1 MPEWIQWLN
10 ESWKLIIVPAV
21 VFAVFIIGGLWL
33 RRVLYDKFNRWASRT
48 TKTGLALFVAK
59 LHGPFLFWFILLGAY
74 VAIEISV
81 LSLEIAGVINTALLS
96 LFVASWIWVAVS
108 FSSDIGRLYLP
119 RLRQYLAKARA
130 PQPPTRLAINGLRTV
145 FIVIGSAILI
155 SIWELPNVTGLLAL
169 ATALTIG
176 ILALRETATG
186 LSKRFHFSYRT
197 QRRLK
202 SLGKVLLSMF
212 VVMGVADII
221 RRIYL
226 LSSSGL
232 DTTVSLIILFLEMG
246 FVIWF
251 IHILRSSNLR
261 RAKPSFKLVTALFMM
276 TFVILAFS
284 GVQPLAGYKDN
295 LIGSYEAAQAE
306 RVAQVEAEEAARVAQ
321 EEKAAAARAQQEAAD
336 ATAKAEA
343 EAQEL
348 AKAERETFRLINAE
362 RGYAGVP
369 PTEWDDELYKLSK
382 AHTQAMA
389 DRGECFHSYEYGDVS
404 YGENAWGGESSY
416 HCSAE
421 ELPVAIVSGWKLSP
435 LHWACLLHAPVKRV
449 AVSMV
454 ITPTGQYASWTF
466 WRSEFGEG
474 PEILQRAVKL
484 WQAETGESIPWLDWL
499 DSKGYPYNTEWLYR

>member
-1 MPEWIQWLN
+1 MPDWIQWLN

-81 LSLEIAGVINTALLS
+81 LSLEIAGVINTVLLS

-202 SLGKVLLSMF
+202 SLGKVLLSIF
-212 VVMGVADII
+212 VVMGIADII

-232 DTTVSLIILFLEMG
+232 DTTVSLVILFLEMG

-251 IHILRSSNLR
+251 IHILRGSNLR
-261 RAKPSFKLVTALFMM
+261 RAKPSFKLVTTLFMM

-284 GVQPLAGYKDN
+284 GVQPMSTYKNN
-295 LIGSYEAAQAE
+295 LVSKWESHRVAQEAAQAE
-306 RVAQVEAEEAARVAQ
+306 KV
-321 EEKAAAARAQQEAAD
+321 
-336 ATAKAEA
+336 AEA
-343 EAQEL
+343 IAMTPMLIKEAP
-348 AKAERETFRLINAE
+348 AKTETESGPTVTQTLKVEEAERETFELINAVRE
-362 RGYAGVP
+362 EAGVP
-369 PTEWDDELYKLSK
+369 PTKWSDELYDLSK
-382 AHTQAMA
+382 KHTQEMA
-389 DRGECFHSYEYGDVS
+389 DRGELFHTPMGAEH
-404 YGENAWGGESSY
+404 GENAWGGWGY
-416 HCSAE
+416 YNYQYE
-421 ELPVAIVSGWKLSP
+421 ELAKVIVGSWMSSP
-435 LHWACLLHAPVKRV
+435 LHRAWLLHAPIEESV
-449 AVSMV
+449 VSIV
-454 ITPTGQYASWTF
+454 VTEDGQYASWSF
-466 WRSEFGEG
+466 WTKNLKRGPALVEKVAREWRNSRSG
-474 PEILQRAVKL
+474 LD
-484 WQAETGESIPWLDWL
+484 WIPWLI
-499 DSKGYPYNTEWLYR
+499 SEGYLKP